1 MGPGLGAVYMH
12 RMVSRRGR
20 LLAAGGR
27 APLACR
33 LPAACSSL
41 RTPFQMCVVDSGQIN
56 RHISRAE
63 VAARQWRVLA
73 APSKGG
79 DAAAWPTA
87 GLALSES
94 PGSARRPPSF
104 SHPMPNQ
111 RSPTLLLCA
120 LAFQAICVHAS
131 GKSPELSID
140 SETRSRRSNLHRRRP
155 TPRTDCRV
163 AAPPLCAGRGA
174 LPLGSHATRRQLP
187 ELSRRLI
194 INGENVA
201 GPAFGF
207 MVRLHVPAQRQDT
220 STAFCGGALL
230 DERTVLTG
238 EHGTRAQCL
247 PRRLILSRRGGG
259 RRCSWQVCMPPPSP
273 GVHSADGAA
282 AAQPTPA
289 AAHCFAMRTP
299 RAALEPQ
306 RSGGRGG
313 WRRAVQR
320 DQHLCAP
327 RYHTLQPLA
336 RPGAAAGK
344 GASGGASGGAS
355 RGACMFM

>member
-163 AAPPLCAGRGA
+163 AAPRVQAAARFPSAAMPRAASSLSCHAG
-174 LPLGSHATRRQLP
+174 S
-187 ELSRRLI
+187 S
-194 INGENVA
+194 
-201 GPAFGF
+201 
-207 MVRLHVPAQRQDT
+207 
-220 STAFCGGALL
+220 STAKTWQALRL
-230 DERTVLTG
+230 VSWCACTCRRSGRT
-238 EHGTRAQCL
+238 R
-247 PRRLILSRRGGG
+247 
-259 RRCSWQVCMPPPSP
+259 PPPSAEALCWT
-273 GVHSADGAA
+273 SAR
-282 AAQPTPA
+282 
-289 AAHCFAMRTP
+289 C
-299 RAALEPQ
+299 
-306 RSGGRGG
+306 
-313 WRRAVQR
+313 
-320 DQHLCAP
+320 
-327 RYHTLQPLA
+327 
-336 RPGAAAGK
+336 
-344 GASGGASGGAS
+344 
-355 RGACMFM
+355 